1 MKLCMLWLMGNEL
14 MGLDFEVVLGV
25 NRRAVQLV
33 GEHLILIIF
42 NILK

>member
-1 MKLCMLWLMGNEL
+1 MKLCMLGVMGDEL

-25 NRRAVQLV
+25 DRGVVQLV
-33 GEHLILIIF
+33 GEHLIMIIF